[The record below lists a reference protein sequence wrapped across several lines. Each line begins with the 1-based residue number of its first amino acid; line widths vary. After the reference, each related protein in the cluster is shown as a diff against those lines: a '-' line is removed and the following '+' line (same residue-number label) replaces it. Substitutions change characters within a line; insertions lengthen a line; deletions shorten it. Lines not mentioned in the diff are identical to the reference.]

1 VNLLF
6 ACFFVSFL
14 YLLLNKIIMSHF
26 FTNNIWLIPIYTL
39 SGILLSTLW
48 FPGIIKKTGPR
59 PSGYL
64 NIVVTV
70 IAWLHSLLALKEI
83 WGQPTQLI
91 SFSWLQLNTLYL
103 SFDIEIS
110 TLTIGALVL
119 ITTLNLASQIYAIG
133 YLEMDWG
140 WARFFALM
148 GLFEAGMC
156 SLILCD
162 NLFFSYVILEILTLG
177 TYLLIGFWFNQSLVV
192 TGARDAFLTKR
203 VGDLFLLIGVV
214 ALLPLAGTW
223 NFHELENWA
232 KTADINTTTINLLCL
247 TLMAGPLG
255 KCAQFPL
262 HLWLDEAME
271 SPVPATILRNSLV
284 VAAGGWVLIKLQ
296 PIFALSSV
304 ISTAIITVGA
314 ITAVGAS
321 LIAIAQIDLKRSLS
335 YSVSAYMGLLFIAVG
350 TQQAQTILFVL
361 LTYAVA
367 MALLVMSVGSVVLTN
382 ITQDLTQYGG
392 LFSRRPITAICYLI
406 GAASL
411 VAFPPLGGFWSLS
424 QINSNLWEN
433 YPFLVLIITLVNGLT
448 TFSVTREFCLIFG
461 GKPKQM
467 TVRSPEGLWALVLPT
482 TITAGISIHIPIILA
497 QLNLLPSL
505 NELNIG
511 VIISLILSTFLG
523 ALISAYIY
531 LNDQITKPIKLK
543 NQALQNFFAYDMYTP
558 ELYRVTIISLVAF
571 ISKIIDWFDRYFVD
585 GLVNLVGFATI
596 FSGESLKYN
605 TTGKAQ
611 FYALSI
617 VIGLALFILLICFP
631 LLPNL
636 L

>member
-70 IAWLHSLLALKEI
+70 IAWIHSLLALKEI

-91 SFSWLQLNTLYL
+91 SFSWLKLNTLYL

-119 ITTLNLASQIYAIG
+119 ITTLNLAAQIYAIG

-203 VGDLFLLIGVV
+203 VGDLFLLMGVV
-214 ALLPLAGTW
+214 SLLPLTGTW
-223 NFHELENWA
+223 NFHELEIWA
-232 KTADINTTTINLLCL
+232 KTADISPTVANLLCL

-296 PIFALSSV
+296 PVFALSSV

-367 MALLVMSVGSVVLTN
+367 MALLVMSIGSVVLTN

-433 YPFLVLIITLVNGLT
+433 YPFLVGIITLVNGLT
-448 TFSVTREFCLIFG
+448 TFSITREFCLIFG
-461 GKPKQM
+461 GKPKEM

-482 TITAGISIHIPIILA
+482 TITAGISIHIPIVLA

-511 VIISLILSTFLG
+511 VIIGLIISTLLG
-523 ALISAYIY
+523 GGISAYIY
-531 LNDQITKPIKLK
+531 LNDKITKPIKLK
-543 NQALQNFFAYDMYTP
+543 NKALQDFFAYDMYTP
-558 ELYRVTIISLVAF
+558 ELYRLTIISLVAF

-585 GLVNLVGFATI
+585 GVVNLVGFATI